1 MRLYWK
7 LFSEFAKIGA
17 FTIGGGYAMLPLIE
31 RCVVDKYSWIDR
43 QEFPDIVAVSQSA
56 PGVLAV
62 NMAIFVGY
70 RLSGVKGALIAMLGT
85 IIAPFFA
92 IILLALFFSSFKDNP
107 YVLRIFTGIRP
118 VVVALIAV
126 PVITTMRTVG
136 LSWVTFAIAALS
148 ALLIRLLGVS
158 PVWIILGALAVGYA
172 WYQWHK
178 KQRVPPGEGRGK

>member
-1 MRLYWK
+1 MKSYWK

-31 RCVVDKYSWIDR
+31 RCVVDKYNWIER
-43 QEFPDIVAVSQSA
+43 EEFPDIVAVAQSA

-70 RLSGVKGALIAMLGT
+70 RMYGVKGSLLAMLGT
-85 IIAPFFA
+85 IIAPFFS
-92 IILLALFFSSFKDNP
+92 ILLLALFFREFQDNP
-107 YVLRIFTGIRP
+107 YVVRIFMGIRP

-136 LSWVTFAIAALS
+136 LSWVTFLIAAVS
-148 ALLIRLLGVS
+148 TLLIWLLGVS
-158 PVWIILGALAVGYA
+158 PVWIVLGAGVIGYI
-172 WYQWHK
+172 WYRCHRK
-178 KQRVPPGEGRGK
+178 KVANSGEGSAQ